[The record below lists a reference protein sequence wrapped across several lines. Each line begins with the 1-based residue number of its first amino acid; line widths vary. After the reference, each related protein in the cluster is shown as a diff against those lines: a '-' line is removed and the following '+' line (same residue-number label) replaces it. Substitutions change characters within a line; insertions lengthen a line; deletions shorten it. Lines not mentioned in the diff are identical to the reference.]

1 MVAVEQ
7 EMACWICGAPAD
19 SAEHRFKKSD
29 LTRAHGK
36 GSYKGDRALVHVSGE
51 TQRMVQ
57 GPNAGSLKYPKSLC
71 QSCNNAASQS
81 WDRAYDK
88 LINWVHANE
97 DAVLHNRSIDLVKVF
112 GDAFDSASRDLY
124 RYYAKSFG
132 CRLAEVGHK
141 VPQDVKD
148 ILGLASSES
157 NFIVT
162 FSVNEDVLLLS
173 SDIRYGFIGQAGLVA
188 WLDKNDQTIVN
199 GYQTS
204 EHVSWFTANL
214 WYCVEPEDSYGSQ
227 WVGDRKTVA
236 LGSISPLTP
245 EQRHELMAWHGAT

>member
-1 MVAVEQ
+1 MAVEQ

-71 QSCNNAASQS
+71 QSCNNAASQP

-88 LINWVHANE
+88 LIEWVAANE
-97 DAVLHNRSIDLVKVF
+97 DAVLRDRSIDLVEVF
-112 GDAFDSASRDLY
+112 GESFDSELRNLY

-132 CRLAEVGHK
+132 CRLAEVGHQ

-157 NFIVT
+157 NLIVT

-173 SDIRYGFIGQAGLVA
+173 SGVRNGFIGQDGLMA
-188 WLDKNDQTIVN
+188 WLDKNNQTIVN

-214 WYCVEPEDSYGSQ
+214 WYCIDPEDSYGSH
-227 WVGDRKTVA
+227 WLGDRKAIA
-236 LGSISPLTP
+236 LGSIAPLTP
-245 EQRHELMAWHGAT
+245 EKRHELMARQDAT